1 MFTASFAEILSI
13 GAVLPFLAVLTNPE
27 KIINHPTTQSLIH
40 KLGYT
45 TIPPSSLSPSGK
57 LSTQHSALR
66 KSALSTPG
74 KLTTNQPS
82 SLSTNDTLST
92 QHSALS
98 TEKISTQHSALS
110 TEKIST
116 QHSAL
121 STEKIS
127 THQTAN
133 CLLPTDFLLILTII
147 FALAALISGAMRL
160 LLLWASTRLS
170 FATGADLSISIY
182 RRTLYQPYSVH
193 AARNS
198 SEVISGITGKANSV
212 IFSIITPALTII
224 SSAIMLIVILIAL
237 ISIDPTIALAA
248 FGGFGFIYAII
259 IKLTKG
265 RMLINSQCMA
275 RESTQLIK
283 SLQEGLGG
291 IRDVLIDGCQ
301 AVYCQI
307 YRNADLPLRKAQGN
321 STFISQSPRFG
332 IEALGMMLIAMLA
345 YALARQPDG
354 ISKAI
359 PVLGALALGAQR
371 LLPVL
376 QGGYASWSSIQSGQV
391 SLIDTLELLDQPLPE
406 YVDQPPAKP
415 IPFEQKITLNQLSF
429 RYTPQTPWILN
440 NLDLTIPKGSR
451 IGFIGLTG
459 SGKSTLLDIV
469 MGLLQPNQGAL
480 EIDSEEITTHNTRNW
495 QSHIAHVPQAI
506 FLADSTIQENIA
518 FGVPINKINQVLV
531 KQAAQQAQI
540 ADIIETWPKK
550 YQTFV
555 GERGIRLSGGQRQR
569 IGIARALY
577 KQSDVIIFD
586 EATSALDNKTEQA
599 VMQSIESLGQNLT
612 VLIIAHRL
620 TTLQNCD
627 QIVEL
632 ADGGIKRIGTY
643 QEIVGEDNM
652 ANSPVQLSTKKT
664 ANC

>member
-1 MFTASFAEILSI
+1 MFAASFAEILSI
-13 GAVLPFLAVLTNPE
+13 GAVLPFLAVLTNPDR
-27 KIINHPTTQSLIH
+27 IFQLPVVRPLINF
-40 KLGYT
+40 LGF
-45 TIPPSSLSPSGK
+45 SSPDQL
-57 LSTQHSALR
+57 
-66 KSALSTPG
+66 
-74 KLTTNQPS
+74 
-82 SLSTNDTLST
+82 
-92 QHSALS
+92 
-98 TEKISTQHSALS
+98 
-110 TEKIST
+110 
-116 QHSAL
+116 
-121 STEKIS
+121 
-127 THQTAN
+127 
-133 CLLPTDFLLILTII
+133 LLPLTIV
-147 FALAALISGAMRL
+147 FAFAALISGAMRL
-160 LLLWASTRLS
+160 LLLWASTRIS
-170 FATGADLSISIY
+170 FAIGADLSINIY
-182 RRTLYQPYSVH
+182 RRTLYQPYAVH
-193 AARNS
+193 ASRNS
-198 SEVISGITGKANSV
+198 SEIISGISVKASSV
-212 IFSIITPALTII
+212 IGYIITPSLTLI
-224 SSAIMLIVILIAL
+224 SSAIMLVVILLAL
-237 ISIDPTIALAA
+237 ISIDPAIALAA
-248 FGGFGFIYAII
+248 FGGFGLIYAVI

-265 RMLINSQCMA
+265 RMLINSQSIS
-275 RESTQLIK
+275 RDSNQLIK

-321 STFISQSPRFG
+321 SNFISASPRFG

-354 ISKAI
+354 IAKTI

-376 QGGYASWSSIQSGQV
+376 QGGYASWSSTQSGQI
-391 SLIDTLELLDQPLPE
+391 SLKDTLELLDQPLPE
-406 YVDQPPAKP
+406 YVDQPPATP
-415 IPFEQKITLNQLSF
+415 IQFQQQINLNQLSF

-440 NLDLTIPKGSR
+440 NLDLTIQKGSR

-469 MGLLQPNQGAL
+469 MGLLQPNEGTL

-495 QSHIAHVPQAI
+495 QAHIAHVPQAI

-518 FGVPINKINQVLV
+518 FGVPINKIDNALV
-531 KQAAQQAQI
+531 KQAAEQAQI

-577 KQSDVIIFD
+577 KQADVIIFD

-599 VMQSIESLGQNLT
+599 VMQSIETLGKDLT

-632 ADGGIKRIGTY
+632 ANSGIKRIGTY
-643 QEIVGEDNM
+643 KEIVGEERIKN
-652 ANSPVQLSTKKT
+652 AQSF
-664 ANC
+664 